1 MYSVNPNIE
10 TALKSDG
17 RTFRAYL
24 EVSDDEENVVALE
37 DIYKIEVKGM
47 STGSSE
53 TVQIGT
59 AIATQIS
66 VTMEKPSVI
75 LTGKEIK
82 LYIGILTEDE
92 TVEYVPMGI
101 FIPEKPT
108 VSNNQITFEAF
119 DRMGSTLA
127 KDYVTDLNYPCDV
140 FEILS
145 EIETLTGVTV
155 SEKPTGLTVNKRID
169 SEDETTVIY
178 ANPFDGYTYAQALGM
193 IAGYY
198 GKFATMSRDDKVV
211 FRGYDNDAEYVVS
224 TDSSYSDISEQEQE
238 FTVGYLQCTVHKDTV
253 LRSGEGTTGISF
265 HCMLMTQERLDE
277 LYEELHGLTYI
288 PTTVSFKGDFR
299 LDLGDVAHVQRL
311 DGTTVKF
318 PIMSLTH
325 TYDGGLKTQIGSY
338 GSTEESD
345 GYVAPTEKAIS
356 RLYQQLAVVENMI
369 VNKTL
374 TVGQVVS
381 SNLIDNSLTLTGGN
395 HKVVVEE

>member
-10 TALKSDG
+10 TALESDG

-24 EVSDDEENVVALE
+24 EVADDEGNIIVLE

-47 STGSSE
+47 STESSE

-66 VTMEKPSVI
+66 VTMEKPSVN

-82 LYIGILTEDE
+82 LYIGVLTEDE

-108 VSNNQITFEAF
+108 VSNNTITFEAF
-119 DRMGSTLA
+119 DRMGSALA
-127 KDYVTDLNYPCDV
+127 KDYVSELNYPCDV
-140 FEILS
+140 FDILS
-145 EIETLTGVTV
+145 EIEMLAGVTV
-155 SEKPTGLTVNKRID
+155 SEKPTGLTVNKRVD
-169 SEDETTVIY
+169 SEDETTVVY

-198 GKFATMSRDDKVV
+198 GKFATTNREGKVV
-211 FRGYDNDAEYVVS
+211 FRGYDNDTEYVVS
-224 TDSSYSDISEQEQE
+224 KDSSYSDISEQEQE

-253 LRSGEGTTGISF
+253 LRSGEGATGISF
-265 HCMLMTQERLDE
+265 SCMLMTQERLDE
-277 LYEELHGLTYI
+277 LYEELQGLTYI

-299 LDLGDVAHVQRL
+299 LDLGDVVHVERL
-311 DGTTVKF
+311 DGTTVKL
-318 PIMSLTH
+318 PIMNLTH

-374 TVGQVVS
+374 TVGQIVS
-381 SNLIDNSLTLTGGN
+381 SNLLNNSLTLTGGN
-395 HKVVVEE
+395 HKVVIDE